1 MRLKRFLKFILVCFV
16 LIVFGKSLAQS
27 QTYKNQIGFKSDNDA
42 YLAIKQD
49 RYYTNGIEFFFIHA
63 IKNSQ
68 NQDTTSQLLKTIW
81 GVNAGQKIF
90 NAYSGKTWFIENV
103 DRPITGYLYAS
114 AYMQWLLKN
123 ETVYKAELQL
133 GTIGPNALG
142 KETQE
147 FIHNT
152 FKFYKPIGWQFQLN
166 NAFGANLNLDYLK
179 LLYRTKNKKSDFSL
193 PLQLRLGSNFTSLNT
208 AVLFRTGR
216 FSALNN
222 STATQS
228 NVANNS
234 KANLDKYKEFYFY
247 LRPSLSVVVYD
258 ATIQGGLF
266 VANKGP
272 VTHNPKPVVFVQEV
286 GLNYAV
292 NRFNLNLAFIIK
304 SREIESTAKVH
315 KYGSIGL
322 GYRF

>member
-1 MRLKRFLKFILVCFV
+1 MRLKRFLKFILVAFV
-16 LIVFGKSLAQS
+16 LMVCGKLSAQS
-27 QTYKNQIGFKSDNDA
+27 QTYKNLIGFKSDNDA

-63 IKNSQ
+63 LNNNQNNNS
-68 NQDTTSQLLKTIW
+68 TQLHKTIW

-123 ETVYKAELQL
+123 ETIYKAELQL
-133 GTIGPNALG
+133 GTIGPTALG

-147 FIHNT
+147 FIHKS
-152 FKFYKPIGWQFQLN
+152 FKFYKPEGWQFQLN
-166 NAFGANLNLDYLK
+166 NTFGINLNLDYQK
-179 LLYRTKNKKSDFSL
+179 LLYRTKNRKSDFSL
-193 PLQLRLGSNFTSLNT
+193 PCQLRLGSNFTSLNT
-208 AVLFRTGR
+208 AVLFRIGR
-216 FSALNN
+216 FNALNN

-228 NVANNS
+228 NVASNS
-234 KANLDKYKEFYFY
+234 KANLNKYKEFYFY
-247 LRPSLSVVVYD
+247 LRPSLSVVLYD
-258 ATIQGGLF
+258 ATIQGGMF
-266 VANKGP
+266 VTNKGP
-272 VTHNPKPVVFVQEV
+272 VIYNPKPLVFTQEV

-292 NRFNLNLAFIIK
+292 SRFNVNLAFVFK
-304 SREIESTAKVH
+304 SREIESTATVH

-322 GYRF
+322 GYGF

>member
-1 MRLKRFLKFILVCFV
+1 MF
-16 LIVFGKSLAQS
+16 FGKPLAQS
-27 QTYKNQIGFKSDNDA
+27 QTYKNQIGFVSDNDA
-42 YLAIKQD
+42 YLGVKQD
-49 RYYTNGIEFFFIHA
+49 RYYTNGIEFYFIHA
-63 IKNSQ
+63 LKNNP
-68 NQDTTSQLLKTIW
+68 NQDTTAKLYKKIW

-90 NAYSGKTWFIENV
+90 NAYAGKTYEIQNV
-103 DRPITGYLYAS
+103 DRPITGYVYAS
-114 AYMQWLLKN
+114 TYMQWLLKN
-123 ETVYKAELQL
+123 ETVFKAELQL

-152 FKFYKPIGWQFQLN
+152 LKFYKPIGWQFQLN

-179 LLYRTKNKKSDFSL
+179 LLHRFKNIKLDISL
-193 PLQLRLGSNFTSLNT
+193 PIQLGFGSNFTRLNT
-208 AVLFRTGR
+208 ALLFRTGK
-216 FSALNN
+216 FNVLYN

-247 LRPSLSVVVYD
+247 LRPSFSLILYD

-272 VTHNPKPVVFVQEV
+272 VTYNPKPLVFAQEV

-292 NRFNLNLAFIIK
+292 NRFNVNLAFVFR
-304 SREIESTAKVH
+304 SREIESTATVH

-322 GYRF
+322 GYGF